1 MAFLVSKITAHN
13 YVLLDRL
20 VSTWNRVLR
29 WTGFTFLR
37 FIVHDASCSKIYD
50 FTNKLLLLHSS
61 HPSLCLMY
69 AWFLCGSSVLQS
81 NYTDPYLLFYEEF
94 NSQSQ
99 GSLRHWHIKL
109 WLVTSAKQHQYPCS
123 GPPHYWKCILNFLST
138 WLANQQGLLQQTNHS
153 RYPNRSTQVSALNK
167 DFGAVLQKDLT
178 RSLVPAVAP
187 VIPRVFSKTGI
198 GCRCLAYNKFF
209 WIFALFT
216 SNRIC
221 TEFVCFNLVP

>member
-1 MAFLVSKITAHN
+1 MHLAARSMTPLTHFYYCILPIHLSVSCRYGF
-13 YVLLDRL
+13 YVVP
-20 VSTWNRVLR
+20 VSCRATTL
-29 WTGFTFLR
+29 TLTY
-37 FIVHDASCSKIYD
+37 CSMRSS
-50 FTNKLLLLHSS
+50 THS
-61 HPSLCLMY
+61 PK
-69 AWFLCGSSVLQS
+69 V
-81 NYTDPYLLFYEEF
+81 
-94 NSQSQ
+94 
-99 GSLRHWHIKL
+99 SLRHWHIKL

-153 RYPNRSTQVSALNK
+153 RYPNRSTQVSTLNK

-187 VIPRVFSKTGI
+187 AIPRVFSKPGI
-198 GCRCLAYNKFF
+198 GCCCLAYNKFF
-209 WIFALFT
+209 WISALFT

>member
-1 MAFLVSKITAHN
+1 MHLAARSMTSLTNFYCCILPIHLSVSCRYGF
-13 YVLLDRL
+13 YVVP
-20 VSTWNRVLR
+20 VSCRATTL
-29 WTGFTFLR
+29 TLTY
-37 FIVHDASCSKIYD
+37 CSMRSS
-50 FTNKLLLLHSS
+50 THS
-61 HPSLCLMY
+61 PK
-69 AWFLCGSSVLQS
+69 V
-81 NYTDPYLLFYEEF
+81 
-94 NSQSQ
+94 
-99 GSLRHWHIKL
+99 SLRHWHIKL

-187 VIPRVFSKTGI
+187 AIPRVFSKPGI
-198 GCRCLAYNKFF
+198 GCCCLAYNKFF
-209 WIFALFT
+209 WISALFT